1 MHVVWKN
8 RVFLGI
14 LLCFVLV
21 FHGCN
26 GVVQNSAMKDP
37 IGVVQE
43 SALAPAADDSFAA
56 LENTSSLV
64 DLPLPPLEEMLGQ
77 NFIVGFDGKEITD
90 EIRFFLTQ
98 IKPAGIVIYRRN
110 IEDSE
115 QITQLL
121 ADLQEIAIETT
132 GSLYFIMIDE
142 EPDGASRMGLL
153 KNCCP
158 LGSPYW
164 KKIDQDVKILSS
176 FGFNTELAPV
186 VDFPFNSQSFMR
198 DRVPVNTT
206 EELMS
211 FNQGFIDILHAHGMF
226 ATLKH
231 FPGMGA
237 FSTDPHLAIP
247 DQEISKETFQQS
259 LDLFQHGID
268 AGADFVMTAHAVYG
282 HVDST
287 YPATLSQAIITELLK
302 EEMKFQGLIVTD
314 DLSDMALSCNQW
326 TLDELGELS
335 LLAGHHLILYS
346 HKLSR
351 TAEIFQYILQKCSQD
366 ELLFEQV
373 QQNYMDVVAFKCSHQ
388 MDSSS
393 EMEEGL

>member
-1 MHVVWKN
+1 MQRAKN

-21 FHGCN
+21 FHGCT
-26 GVVQNSAMKDP
+26 GVVQNSVIKGSGGA
-37 IGVVQE
+37 VQE
-43 SALAPAADDSFAA
+43 SAQVPAAADDSFAA
-56 LENTSSLV
+56 QKSTPSPI

-77 NFIVGFDGKEITD
+77 NFIVGFEGKEITD
-90 EIRFFLTQ
+90 EIRFYLHQ

-110 IEDSE
+110 IEDSA
-115 QITQLL
+115 QITDLL
-121 ADLQEIAIETT
+121 QELQEIAIETT
-132 GSLYFIMIDE
+132 GTRYFVMIDE

-164 KKIDQDVKILSS
+164 KKIDQDVAILSS

-186 VDFPFNSQSFMR
+186 VDFPFNPQSFMR
-198 DRVPVNTT
+198 GRVPVNTT

-268 AGADFVMTAHAVYG
+268 AGADFIMTAHAVYG
-282 HVDST
+282 HVDPT
-287 YPATLSQAIITELLK
+287 YPATLSRLIITDILK
-302 EEMKFQGLIVTD
+302 EKMQFQGLIVTD
-314 DLSDMALSCNQW
+314 DLSDMALSCNLW

-335 LLAGHHLILYS
+335 ILAGRHLILYS

-351 TAEIFQYILQKCSQD
+351 TAEVFQYILQKCSQD
-366 ELLFEQV
+366 ELLFKQV
-373 QQNYMDVVAFKCSHQ
+373 QQNYTDVSAFKRSHQ

-393 EMEEGL
+393 EMKEGL

>member
-1 MHVVWKN
+1 
-8 RVFLGI
+8 
-14 LLCFVLV
+14 
-21 FHGCN
+21 
-26 GVVQNSAMKDP
+26 MKDS

-43 SALAPAADDSFAA
+43 TAQAGATYDSFAA
-56 LENTSSLV
+56 QENTSSPV

-77 NFIVGFDGKEITD
+77 NFIVGFDGKELTD

-186 VDFPFNSQSFMR
+186 VDFPFNPQSFMR
-198 DRVPVNTT
+198 QRVPVKTT
-206 EELMS
+206 QELMS
-211 FNQGFIDILHAHGMF
+211 FNHTFIDILHAHGMF

-302 EEMKFQGLIVTD
+302 EEMQFQGLIVTD

-373 QQNYMDVVAFKCSHQ
+373 QQNYMDVVAFKRSHQ

-393 EMEEGL
+393 EIEEGL

>member
-1 MHVVWKN
+1 
-8 RVFLGI
+8 
-14 LLCFVLV
+14 
-21 FHGCN
+21 
-26 GVVQNSAMKDP
+26 MKDP

-43 SALAPAADDSFAA
+43 SAQAGATDDSFAA
-56 LENTSSLV
+56 QENTSSPV

-77 NFIVGFDGKEITD
+77 NFIVGFDGKELTD

-110 IEDSE
+110 IEDSD

-186 VDFPFNSQSFMR
+186 VDFPFNPQSFMR
-198 DRVPVNTT
+198 QRVPVKTT
-206 EELMS
+206 QELMS
-211 FNQGFIDILHAHGMF
+211 FNHTFIDILHAHGMF

-231 FPGMGA
+231 FPGIGA
-237 FSTDPHLAIP
+237 FSTDPHLEIP

-302 EEMKFQGLIVTD
+302 EEMQFQGLIVTD

-351 TAEIFQYILQKCSQD
+351 TAEIFQYILQKCSQN

-373 QQNYMDVVAFKCSHQ
+373 QQNYMDVVAFKRSHQ

-393 EMEEGL
+393 EIEEGL